1 MTTVSQSSQV
11 FLPIPEAKRHA
22 NDVEH
27 ATELLHVV
35 RNELCLPRVKNPNEC
50 EARALRALR
59 AIQALA
65 HGSCGD
71 LPGATARDVRDALV
85 LDEEQRPSL
94 ASLVALLSPQY
105 SGSTRRAAANV
116 IHGLATPDVV
126 ETGIDG
132 GWDVA
137 TQTHRQHALGKE
149 PLLVEYLVSWLQ
161 QCVVRH
167 EAQTHIDGEDNDASK
182 GAYWRRRK
190 MVNEPIDQRK
200 LKDKK
205 KKKKRGDDDDDAE
218 GATAWKPRETEM
230 CLLLCRCLRSLCVNA
245 DNATRLAGAG
255 AVPPLLTVLRHAPPD
270 CLLAA
275 AGCLIPI
282 AIWQPKLISIHGGV
296 PLLVRMLNAPLQPLS
311 RLSAVQILAQLVV
324 DETDCGRL
332 VDGGGLHPL
341 LALALDGRGQ
351 RKNKAGRDGAL
362 WTCARIAAHGDYVDL
377 LLDARCRRAI
387 THALAG
393 HDGASDFAKEAA
405 LMLLLKLANA
415 RGAGEDTANV
425 GSDAWK
431 REFALEAVPLVAAC
445 ALGNN
450 PEPVRAQ
457 AAQAAVDLYVTDGSR
472 HLLCFGAD
480 ERTEATTSDSEYA
493 NDTYLEVVYGRDS
506 DECAAHRAEVARL
519 PAKAKRRGGLLQVDT
534 VDVAKV
540 EEETRTKERKH
551 RKYAGPP
558 SGKLLI
564 YDEEECDAL
573 QNAPMKKGVAGRLVS
588 QLENVSQPR
597 KVAFDGAKFVWETRD
612 KASGHAAVAV
622 CNAHNKYEQDFAA
635 LQADPARLQE
645 AKNKAKKHNKQL
657 NPFKKRMP
665 DPTVKQDLK
674 DGLPDGEVDVPE
686 SYRSLFCGQITG
698 CHTATVE
705 LLALTGVPETAEV
718 NALGCF
724 VVRTTETAIL
734 CECVP
739 DRPKFG
745 PPPVT
750 VEGKR
755 KLAEETCMEWI
766 VHLLGLLEDEMNDLG
781 LEFDIAQYDAGAANR
796 VMQRERSARARS
808 GKRIHAS
815 RALRKIIARPKISRN
830 EWNAAEIGAFRT
842 LFPPR
847 YDARAAAAKEAK
859 EKKAKAK
866 HRKEGQ
872 VEVLVKD
879 PTAPTPMKWE
889 DFVRRAAPEGEP
901 DATGRPGPPAV
912 PLLRGRHPNVL
923 AELWTMVLHR
933 SSLALVAH
941 GCAAMLNLISEPGV
955 NAHVRAKYQDEIR
968 KVPETLSQGIASS
981 SKDLIMKKLEILF
994 MLKELDLVEANLF
1007 RLDKKMRT
1015 RYKSV
1020 VLYWRKHLGYSALSS
1035 ATEGFDKQTLR
1046 RLQETF
1052 AEIDEDGSGYL
1063 SPEELAALFKKL
1075 RMPMSQSKLEDIV
1088 DEVDIDGNG
1097 LIDFE
1102 EFLLVVKNMKNMK
1115 SVQSKLGV
1123 ALAKGAN
1130 SGVLGNFV
1138 GDATAGI
1145 FSGSEGLGGMFGPNR
1160 KVKLKKAIA
1169 DNRREKLTDEIKEV
1183 DKDVLEYQHNHK
1195 EFFMKRYQIK
1205 GDWVLVAKLVYA
1217 AALDWGDGVVSAEPL
1232 IQTLV
1237 NNPQWVEQL
1246 GFAKKRRGMAM
1257 DKHAQAKYQDTL
1269 RLASTYQTLSEQAA
1283 AAGIARRG
1291 GGGDDDA
1298 SDGGDDDDEH
1308 WDYQTFEDNVVKLI
1322 RAFRRSE
1329 QQAREDKLKREENM
1343 ERVAKKKPVVASRL
1357 RRLALGSKADVPDP
1371 DA

>member
-1 MTTVSQSSQV
+1 
-11 FLPIPEAKRHA
+11 
-22 NDVEH
+22 
-27 ATELLHVV
+27 
-35 RNELCLPRVKNPNEC
+35 
-50 EARALRALR
+50 
-59 AIQALA
+59 
-65 HGSCGD
+65 
-71 LPGATARDVRDALV
+71 
-85 LDEEQRPSL
+85 
-94 ASLVALLSPQY
+94 
-105 SGSTRRAAANV
+105 
-116 IHGLATPDVV
+116 
-126 ETGIDG
+126 
-132 GWDVA
+132 
-137 TQTHRQHALGKE
+137 
-149 PLLVEYLVSWLQ
+149 
-161 QCVVRH
+161 
-167 EAQTHIDGEDNDASK
+167 
-182 GAYWRRRK
+182 
-190 MVNEPIDQRK
+190 
-200 LKDKK
+200 
-205 KKKKRGDDDDDAE
+205 
-218 GATAWKPRETEM
+218 
-230 CLLLCRCLRSLCVNA
+230 
-245 DNATRLAGAG
+245 
-255 AVPPLLTVLRHAPPD
+255 
-270 CLLAA
+270 
-275 AGCLIPI
+275 
-282 AIWQPKLISIHGGV
+282 
-296 PLLVRMLNAPLQPLS
+296 
-311 RLSAVQILAQLVV
+311 
-324 DETDCGRL
+324 
-332 VDGGGLHPL
+332 
-341 LALALDGRGQ
+341 
-351 RKNKAGRDGAL
+351 
-362 WTCARIAAHGDYVDL
+362 
-377 LLDARCRRAI
+377 
-387 THALAG
+387 
-393 HDGASDFAKEAA
+393 
-405 LMLLLKLANA
+405 MLLLKLANA

-472 HLLCFGAD
+472 HLVCFGAD

-493 NDTYLEVVYGRDS
+493 NDTYLEVIYGRDS

-612 KASGHAAVAV
+612 KASGHVAVRAALDRRLGGVPTELQNSRSRRRRCGSFLDDSPRALDARPKRLDRTILIRGSRVGASSPAQVAV

-781 LEFDIAQYDAGAANR
+781 LEFDIAQYDA
-796 VMQRERSARARS
+796 
-808 GKRIHAS
+808 
-815 RALRKIIARPKISRN
+815 
-830 EWNAAEIGAFRT
+830 
-842 LFPPR
+842 
-847 YDARAAAAKEAK
+847 RAAAAKEAK

-901 DATGRPGPPAV
+901 DAAGKPGPPAV

-923 AELWTMVLHR
+923 AEMWTMVLHR

-955 NAHVRAKYQDEIR
+955 NAHVRAKYQDEIK

-1160 KVKLKKAIA
+1160 KVKLKKAID
-1169 DNRREKLTDEIKEV
+1169 DNRREKLNDEIKEV

-1205 GDWVLVAKLVYA
+1205 GDWVLVVKLVYA

-1283 AAGIARRG
+1283 AAGITRRG

-1329 QQAREDKLKREENM
+1329 QKAREDKLKREENM